1 MKKSFLALGAAAA
14 MAVSGSLT
22 GCNGTGLKN
31 PLAKSESS
39 SGSLAAAPRPR
50 QNPDFGPE
58 AVAQT
63 HLDIAKAAER
73 AGRLKNAEVSYNE
86 VLNCKVTKKTKD
98 LVATAHHRLAVIH
111 DQQGEFK
118 KSEEH
123 YREALKMQP
132 GNPDVMNDLG
142 YSYMLQGD
150 TKAAGEL
157 FDKVLKERPNHKRA
171 LNNAGIL
178 LGLEGRTSDS
188 MKMFRAAGGDA
199 AANANYAFV
208 LATRN
213 EFDQAENFYEK
224 SLKMDPNLA
233 QSKAGLEQVHKMRS
247 RQDTLMA
254 AAPKKKASSEKSLAS
269 ARQFPLAEEAPPAQ
283 LPQELTPKP
292 VNSTDNVWDLSDTA
306 PVANQISP
314 AAGLEQSRPVRPVI
328 SPAATENLAA
338 LCPKANGD
346 VLELVHRLE
355 SQDPKGRKNALIQ
368 LGRLGARAKAA
379 LPACQLLVDD
389 IDANVRIQ
397 AALAMWRIDRKAS
410 IAVPRLAAE
419 LQDPNSTTRA
429 LAASG
434 LGEIGPEARSALPAL
449 QACLSD
455 RDAYIRIYAAEA
467 CCKVMPNHEPA
478 LNCLNASLQDSD
490 SAVREFAAYAL
501 GNVAPNNRTAVAAL
515 LRRLQDKN
523 ARVRAGAAFA
533 LGEIGPGSAE
543 AVPALKRMLEDEDQ
557 EARAAAVMA
566 LKRIDSSLAS
576 AAK

>member
-1 MKKSFLALGAAAA
+1 MKKSFLTLGAAAA
-14 MAVSGSLT
+14 LAVSGAMT

-31 PLAKSESS
+31 PLAKSENAPSS
-39 SGSLAAAPRPR
+39 MSAGAVRPR
-50 QNPDFGPE
+50 QNPDFGPD

-63 HLDIAKAAER
+63 HLDIAKSAEKS
-73 AGRLKNAEVSYNE
+73 GRLKNAETSYNE
-86 VLNCKVTKKTKD
+86 VLHCKVTKKTKD
-98 LVATAHHRLAVIH
+98 MVATAHHRLAVIH
-111 DQQGEFK
+111 DQQGEFH
-118 KSEEH
+118 KSQEH
-123 YREALKMQP
+123 YREALRLQP

-150 TKAAGEL
+150 TKAAGDL
-157 FDKVLKERPNHKRA
+157 FDQVLKARPNHKRA

-233 QSKAGLEQVHKMRS
+233 QSKAGLEQVQKMRS

-254 AAPKKKASSEKSLAS
+254 AAPKTIQTPAKKAAKARELAIVDS
-269 ARQFPLAEEAPPAQ
+269 APAQ
-283 LPQELTPKP
+283 LQPAPVQEPAK
-292 VNSTDNVWDLSDTA
+292 STENVWDLTDSEVTVNA
-306 PVANQISP
+306 ISP
-314 AAGLEQSRPVRPVI
+314 ATAVDQSRSTRPVI

-338 LCPKANGD
+338 LCPKASGD
-346 VLELVHRLE
+346 VLELVNRLE
-355 SQDPKGRKNALIQ
+355 SQDPKGRKNALIR
-368 LGRLGARAKAA
+368 LGRLGSGAKAA

-389 IDANVRIQ
+389 GDANVRIQ
-397 AALAMWRIDRKAS
+397 AALAMWRIDRKAA
-410 IAVPRLAAE
+410 IAVPRLVSE
-419 LQDPNSTTRA
+419 LQDSNSTVKA

-434 LGEIGPEARSALPAL
+434 LGEIGHDARSAMPVLKTCMADQDP
-449 QACLSD
+449 
-455 RDAYIRIYAAEA
+455 YIRIYAAEA
-467 CCKVMPNHEPA
+467 CCKVTPNYEPA
-478 LNCLNASLQDSD
+478 LACLNASLQDSD

-501 GNVAPNNRTAVAAL
+501 GNVAPRDQKTVAAL
-515 LRRLQDKN
+515 LRRLQDKSG
-523 ARVRAGAAFA
+523 RVRAGAAFA
-533 LGEIGPGSAE
+533 LGEIGPTSVE

-557 EARAAAVMA
+557 EARAAAAMA
-566 LKRIDSSLAS
+566 LKRIDSSVAS